1 MKKAELIAT
10 VEAALAEGGVLGIA
24 LMIHMPTGETEIIE
38 NPNVPAKLAYI
49 QRAYNDDLVLNTC
62 PDIYIE
68 DFGLVRT
75 HDTMDFGT
83 AIQNLKNGA
92 RIARQGWNGK
102 NMYVFLAEGQSIEF
116 TTPADMSEF
125 KDQEVEVSDLMVLR
139 TAQGTLQPGWLATQ
153 SDILA
158 EDWYVVS

>member
-1 MKKAELIAT
+1 MKKTELIES
-10 VEAALAEGGVLGIA
+10 VQKALDKGNVLGIA

-38 NPNVPAKLAYI
+38 NPNVTAKLAYI

-62 PDIYIE
+62 PDIWIE
-68 DFGLVRT
+68 DYGLVHT
-75 HDTMDFGT
+75 NDTMDFGT

-125 KDQEVEVSDLMVLR
+125 KDQEVEVSDMMVLR

>member
-68 DFGLVRT
+68 DFGLVRV

-83 AIQNLKNGA
+83 AIQNLKAGA

-102 NMYVFLAEGQSIEF
+102 NMYVFLAEGESIEF
-116 TTPADMSEF
+116 TTQADMSEF
-125 KDQEVEVSDLMVLR
+125 KDQEVEVSDLMILR